1 MSALSLFSI
10 FPHRQALQQ
19 PSLNPI
25 FPAPMTAAEVRHSF
39 LEFFREKQ
47 HTIVP
52 SASLLPQSPGLLF
65 TNAGMN
71 PFVPYFLGVEKA
83 PYDPPRAADTQKCIR
98 AGGKHNDLE
107 DVGYDTYHHTF
118 FEMLGNWS
126 FGNYFKKEAIQWAWE
141 LVVERW
147 GLPAH
152 RLYASVYAPK
162 EGDPGNFDQEAYDI
176 WAELFISKGCDPAVQ
191 IVHGNVKDN
200 FWMMGETGPC
210 GPCSELHVDL
220 TPEGNPVTGR
230 NLVNNDSDLCIEI
243 WNLVFI
249 QYNAEADGTFRE
261 LPAKHVD
268 TGMGFERACSII
280 QGTKGFTDF
289 SNKPSNYATD
299 VFMPIFYQLEKL
311 SGKTYSNIYPALGA
325 DRSLFDEE
333 MKTAIAFRVIA
344 DHLRTLSFSIA
355 DGIMPGNTGRNYV
368 LRRIL
373 RRAVRYGRQL
383 GFSGEKPFFGALVE
397 TLVSEMGEVFPELKN
412 RQDVVRQTL
421 EQEEASFN
429 QTLDRGLK
437 RFEEALGRAAILA
450 VDSGVSP
457 ESLQNLGQDAQGS
470 RRDGG
475 APLAEGARYS
485 KSHKLPHFE
494 RPWGK
499 YLLTVTTQDRKTLS
513 PEARQITLDAIQH
526 FHGSRYI
533 LFAAVVMPDH
543 FHLLIEPQPK
553 EYDPLANPIFWEL
566 AELMHS
572 IKSFTAKEINK
583 LTGTTGTVWQ
593 KDYHDRLIRSDS
605 DLWEKFEYIITN
617 PQRKELTQ
625 NGPYPYLFAK
635 GWESA
640 NLEDFRKGRAAI
652 LAADSGV
659 SPESLQ
665 NLGQDAQGSRRD
677 GGAPLSGDIAF
688 ELYDTF
694 GFPIDLT
701 ELLCAERGL
710 TVDIPRFEA
719 LMEQQQQRSRAA
731 QKTNIVRALDISTAA
746 VTEFLGFDNDTIDAT
761 VLEIHPQEDT
771 LFIITDK
778 TVFYAEM
785 GGQAGDIGALNGIPV
800 TGVQQIGKAR
810 ALIVS
815 QSEISNF
822 KSPIT
827 VGDKVTL
834 SIDEKRRRPIE
845 AHHTATH
852 LLHWALHE
860 VVSKDASQQGSS
872 VDENRLRF
880 DFNSAPL
887 TLEQLAEMEEM
898 VNGAI
903 KQGLT
908 VSWTEVKHAEIKGR
922 ADIMQFFGDKYGEI
936 VRVVQIGGQANQLN
950 GPSQELCG
958 GTHVRNTSEIGLFK
972 IKSEAA
978 IASGVRRIE
987 AVCGDAAWLHL
998 RENVEKWDHELKA
1011 ASAKLKAANEKLSA
1025 LGEAPIIVNE
1035 FPHIM
1040 GAMLVERADISQI
1053 NATFAHGA
1061 KTLEETQQ
1069 AAIEAEKRIKK
1080 IQSAQAACL
1089 ADESL
1094 AELIA
1099 QGKPIIVSFESD
1111 ASLLQELQNGLKKKQ
1126 FAGPALL
1133 IVDDGEK
1140 LHLATHCGPDAL
1152 AAGLKAGDL
1161 LRDLA
1166 ALAGGKGGG
1175 KPDQARGA
1183 APDRSKLEELKT
1195 LAAEK
1200 LRA

>member
-1 MSALSLFSI
+1 
-10 FPHRQALQQ
+10 
-19 PSLNPI
+19 
-25 FPAPMTAAEVRHSF
+25 MTASEIRTSF
-39 LEFFREKQ
+39 LDFSREKQ

-52 SASLLPQSPGLLF
+52 SASLMPQSPGLLF

-71 PFVPYFLGVEKA
+71 QFVPYFLGTEKA

-107 DVGYDTYHHTF
+107 DVGYDTYHHTM

-126 FGNYFKKEAIQWAWE
+126 FGNYFKKEAIAWAWE
-141 LVVERW
+141 LVIGRW

-176 WAELFISKGCDPAVQ
+176 WAELFCAAGCDPEVQ

-280 QGTKGFTDF
+280 QNTKGFTDF
-289 SNKPSNYATD
+289 SKKPSNYATD
-299 VFMPIFYQLEKL
+299 VFQPIFRKLEEL
-311 SGKTYSNIYPALGA
+311 SGQTYVNIYPELGA
-325 DRSLFDEE
+325 DRSAFTEE

-355 DGIMPGNTGRNYV
+355 DGIMPGNNGRNYV

-383 GFSGEKPFFGALVE
+383 GFSGEKPFFAALVP
-397 TLVSEMGEVFPELKN
+397 TLVEEMGGVFPELKT
-412 RQDVVRQTL
+412 RQGVIEQTL
-421 EQEEASFN
+421 AQEEDSFN
-429 QTLDRGLK
+429 QTLDKG
-437 RFEEALGRAAILA
+437 LA
-450 VDSGVSP
+450 V
-457 ESLQNLGQDAQGS
+457 
-470 RRDGG
+470 
-475 APLAEGARYS
+475 
-485 KSHKLPHFE
+485 FE
-494 RPWGK
+494 TSIHPMIRNVN
-499 YLLTVTTQDRKTLS
+499 TVTRPGSSHVTTSIYLDRSEVSVTTLNG
-513 PEARQITLDAIQH
+513 D
-526 FHGSRYI
+526 
-533 LFAAVVMPDH
+533 
-543 FHLLIEPQPK
+543 
-553 EYDPLANPIFWEL
+553 LAF
-566 AELMHS
+566 
-572 IKSFTAKEINK
+572 K
-583 LTGTTGTVWQ
+583 
-593 KDYHDRLIRSDS
+593 
-605 DLWEKFEYIITN
+605 
-617 PQRKELTQ
+617 
-625 NGPYPYLFAK
+625 
-635 GWESA
+635 
-640 NLEDFRKGRAAI
+640 
-652 LAADSGV
+652 
-659 SPESLQ
+659 
-665 NLGQDAQGSRRD
+665 
-677 GGAPLSGDIAF
+677 
-688 ELYDTF
+688 LYDTF

-710 TVDIPRFEA
+710 TVDMPRFDE
-719 LMEQQQQRSRAA
+719 LMEQQQERSRAA
-731 QKTNIVRALDISTAA
+731 QKSSIVRALDISTEA
-746 VTEFLGFDNDTIDAT
+746 VTEFLGFDSDECEAT
-761 VLEIHPQEDT
+761 VLEIHPQEEA
-771 LFIITDK
+771 LFVITDK

-785 GGQAGDIGALNGIPV
+785 GGQSGDTGTVAAVSNRHAEHTV
-800 TGVQQIGKAR
+800 TGTQQIGKAR
-810 ALIVS
+810 AHIVDS
-815 QSEISNF
+815 SCGLS
-822 KSPIT
+822 
-827 VGDKVTL
+827 VGDKVKLKLDTA
-834 SIDEKRRRPIE
+834 RRRPIE

-860 VVSKDASQQGSS
+860 VVSKDAAQQGSS

-880 DFNSAPL
+880 DFNSAAVTP
-887 TLEQLAEMEEM
+887 EQVAEMEEM

-908 VSWTEVKHAEIKGR
+908 VSWTEVKHTDIKHR
-922 ADIMQFFGDKYGEI
+922 TDIMQFFGDKYGDT
-936 VRVVQIGGQANQLN
+936 VRVVQIGGEAHALN
-950 GPSQELCG
+950 GPSMELCG

-972 IKSEAA
+972 IKSEGA

-987 AVCGDAAWLHL
+987 AACGDAAWALI
-998 RENVEKWDHELKA
+998 RENVEKWDADLKA
-1011 ASAKLKAANEKLSA
+1011 ATEKLKVANAKLAE
-1025 LGEAPIIVNE
+1025 LGETPVTVKE

-1040 GAMLVERADISQI
+1040 GAMLVGRADISEI
-1053 NATFAHGA
+1053 NATYSHGLR
-1061 KTLEETQQ
+1061 TLEETKE

-1080 IQSAQAACL
+1080 IQSAQAAAL
-1089 ADESL
+1089 ADEGL

-1099 QGKPIIVSFESD
+1099 KGEPIVVSFESD
-1111 ASLLQELQNGLKKKQ
+1111 ASLLQELQNGLKKKN

-1140 LHLATHCGPDAL
+1140 LHLAVHCGVEAL
-1152 AAGLKAGDL
+1152 AKGLKAGDL

-1166 ALAGGKGGG
+1166 AIGGGKGGG

-1183 APDRSKLEELKT
+1183 APDRTKLEEIK
-1195 LAAEK
+1195 AAMNA
-1200 LRA
+1200 RVS